1 MIILTLWLLTQA
13 GSSLGTP
20 PRCCLDHRSHTSLLH
35 FFQSFAFYFY
45 FQGEFFLLVIP
56 SQLPV
61 AYSCVYVKYI
71 YISFKETITSLCV
84 SSSHKVHGFVY
95 HSNILIAHWE
105 KDILKMISS
114 FKANTF
120 QNLVNDNLQSF
131 GFVGT
136 GNMLWNVCFVTLFLF
151 IQWWWVGGGVRE
163 GGWKKALH
171 VAQFN
176 LCYMVFNII
185 LIKLVILGRIFFTC

>member
-45 FQGEFFLLVIP
+45 FQGEFLLLVIP

-95 HSNILIAHWE
+95 HSSILIAHWANIFLLSVLRDRRPYFCE
-105 KDILKMISS
+105 KKNKNKSTWLL
-114 FKANTF
+114 FYF
-120 QNLVNDNLQSF
+120 Y
-131 GFVGT
+131 
-136 GNMLWNVCFVTLFLF
+136 LFL
-151 IQWWWVGGGVRE
+151 RLLE
-163 GGWKKALH
+163 KS
-171 VAQFN
+171 
-176 LCYMVFNII
+176 
-185 LIKLVILGRIFFTC
+185 